1 MTAPRDA
8 IAARRRLTNKL
19 IAARE
24 ALRLRPFFAPD
35 AQLIP
40 GGGGL
45 ILGVDAIVEAFAAQF
60 REPGF
65 VAYVRTPDSIE
76 IDTEGER
83 AAETGRW
90 TGNGVSGR
98 YMAAWRKVTGQW
110 VITESEQLRHPGLG
124 LPARSR
130 VQVSA
135 PCRRP
140 GTAAPATFQRPVL
153 LSRILRWPCRSCRPR
168 GRRSLPAEP
177 AVQDAIAVPEILR

>member
-1 MTAPRDA
+1 VTAPQDA

-24 ALRLRPFFAPD
+24 ASRLRPFFAPD

-65 VAYVRTPDSIE
+65 VAYVRTPDHIE
-76 IDTEGER
+76 IDAAGER

-90 TGNGVSGR
+90 TGNGMSGA
-98 YMAAWRKVTGQW
+98 YMAAWRRITGQW
-110 VITESEQLRHPGLG
+110 VIESELFVTL
-124 LPARSR
+124 A
-130 VQVSA
+130 
-135 PCRRP
+135 
-140 GTAAPATFQRPVL
+140 
-153 LSRILRWPCRSCRPR
+153 
-168 GRRSLPAEP
+168 
-177 AVQDAIAVPEILR
+177 